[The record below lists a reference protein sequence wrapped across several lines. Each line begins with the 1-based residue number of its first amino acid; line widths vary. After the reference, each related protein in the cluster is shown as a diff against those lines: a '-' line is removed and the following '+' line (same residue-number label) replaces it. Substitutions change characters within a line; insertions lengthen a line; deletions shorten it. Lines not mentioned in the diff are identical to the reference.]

1 MRRHLAAV
9 WHLADDVADLTGRE
23 VATPPPSHGSS
34 MLIGGVRK
42 PFTGGKWGE
51 GTLQEWQT
59 MYKTNTTLL
68 VRAAPRAKASVFGRV
83 AAEARAKA
91 VCLSPA
97 RCSTTSKGVSLW

>member
-1 MRRHLAAV
+1 
-9 WHLADDVADLTGRE
+9 
-23 VATPPPSHGSS
+23 
-34 MLIGGVRK
+34 
-42 PFTGGKWGE
+42 
-51 GTLQEWQT
+51 